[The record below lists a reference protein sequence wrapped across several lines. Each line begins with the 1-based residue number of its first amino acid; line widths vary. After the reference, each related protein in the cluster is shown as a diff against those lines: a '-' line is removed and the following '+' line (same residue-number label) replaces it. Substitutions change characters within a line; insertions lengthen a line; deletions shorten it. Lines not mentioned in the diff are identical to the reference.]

1 MRHLL
6 ALILLLAVTIPA
18 HASLPAWLRIVD
30 RDGQVFDLPDLALD
44 SITLCPTR
52 GDGNI
57 FSQNDGEGRAIIETA
72 NGLIELTYDFKFYN
86 QGAPTGN
93 PNTTGD
99 QVVLIEAFDAIFGS
113 GFDGCALYAP

>member
-1 MRHLL
+1 MRRLL
-6 ALILLLAVTIPA
+6 ALLLLAAALPA
-18 HASLPAWLRIVD
+18 HAAIPSWLRIVD
-30 RDGQVFDLPDLALD
+30 RDGQVTDLPGIALD

-99 QVVLIEAFDAIFGS
+99 QVVLIEAADTVFGS
-113 GFDGCALYAP
+113 RFEACVVHAP